1 MNFRDIPV
9 QNQRIAAIM
18 DDHILFG
25 DSFSL
30 ILEKLSIFKSI
41 HTFYKEKEF
50 LQFVGSH
57 HNEPLYLFID
67 YYLKDQNSLP
77 LINDVKRLSKKSKII
92 IVSSLTNPLLI
103 KNILDYH
110 PQGFISK
117 SSGVSIITECIR
129 SIDNGKMFVCPEITD
144 IISSFSG
151 LKDIPFTPRELHILN
166 LFAQGLSI
174 DQTADKTFLS
184 RHTVVAHRRKMME
197 KTKTHS
203 ITELLAYC
211 RRLNLI

>member
-1 MNFRDIPV
+1 MNFRDIP
-9 QNQRIAAIM
+9 NKTQRIAVIL
-18 DDHILFG
+18 DDHVLFG

-30 ILEKLSIFKSI
+30 ILEKLNAFRSI
-41 HTFYKEKEF
+41 HTFYNEKEF
-50 LQFVGSH
+50 LRFVSSH
-57 HNEPLYLFID
+57 HNEPLYLFVD
-67 YYLKDQNSLP
+67 YYLKDQNALP

-103 KNILDYH
+103 KNVLDYR

-117 SSGVSIITECIR
+117 SSGISTLMECVEA
-129 SIDNGKMFVCPEITD
+129 IDNRKMFICPEISD
-144 IISSFSG
+144 ILSSFSE
-151 LKDIPFTPRELHILN
+151 LRDIPFTPREQHILN

-174 DQTADKTFLS
+174 DQTAEKTFLS

-211 RRLNLI
+211 RQLNLI